1 VETLPDGALR
11 TATCPPTGQGD
22 VGRELDSTG
31 ELGMAED
38 VTLSRFMM
46 CGLASK
52 QGSQV
57 SSQHRQ
63 DI

>member
-1 VETLPDGALR
+1 M
-11 TATCPPTGQGD
+11 TATCPPTGQGE

-38 VTLSRFMM
+38 VTLSSFMM
-46 CGLASK
+46 RGLASK
-52 QGSQV
+52 EGSQV
-57 SSQHRQ
+57 SSQHQQ